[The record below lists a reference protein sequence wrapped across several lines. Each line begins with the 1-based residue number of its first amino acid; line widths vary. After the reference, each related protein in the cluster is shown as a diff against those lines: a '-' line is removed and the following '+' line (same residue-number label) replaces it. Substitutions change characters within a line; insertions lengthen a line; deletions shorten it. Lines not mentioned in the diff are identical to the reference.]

1 MNLNELYTLTDSSS
15 VSIPDSGKY
24 LVYVHPSQIPN
35 WRKLIED
42 NPAWGITL
50 HETSAIVGEVKQ

>member
-1 MNLNELYTLTDSSS
+1 MNLNELYTLTDSLS

-24 LVYVHPSQIPN
+24 LVYVDSIQMLN
-35 WRKLIED
+35 WRKLIAD